1 MNVATAK
8 ETRGFETEVKQLL
21 HLMIHALY
29 SNKEIFLRELI
40 SNASDA
46 IDKLRFAAISNSELF
61 EGDTEL
67 AIHVS
72 YDKDANT
79 ITVRD
84 NGIGMSRED
93 TISHL
98 GTIAKSG
105 TQAFLQSLTGDQAK
119 DRNLI
124 GQFGVGFYSS
134 FIVADKVTVKTRKA
148 GLPPEEGVCWESA
161 GEGDYTV
168 ENIELPERGTQIILH
183 LKPAEDEF
191 LSGLRLRNIV
201 GKYSDH
207 INVPVY
213 MKKEPYSHWAE
224 GKEVPE
230 DTTEQEVVN
239 RATALWVTPKSEI
252 DNEAYCEFYK
262 HIAHDFED
270 PMLWAHN
277 KVEGKFEYT
286 TLLYIPSKAPYDLW
300 QPNKPRGL
308 KLYVRR
314 VFIMDDAEQFLPS
327 YLRFV
332 RGIIDS
338 NDLPL
343 NISREILQSN
353 KLVDAIRA
361 SVIKRVLGMLAD
373 LAKSDNEKYL
383 KFWREFGQ
391 VLKEGPA
398 EDFVNKEAIAKLL
411 RFSSTHNDNETQ
423 EISLDDYLSRMKP
436 EQEKIYYIAA
446 DSFNAAKNSPH
457 LEIFRAKGVEV
468 LLLSDRI
475 DEWLMSHLT
484 EYEKKQF
491 HSVAAG
497 KLENLDFVKS
507 EHEKESEADKEKKSA
522 DEATFKDLLIK
533 VKAALG
539 DKVTEV
545 RLSERLTTSPSCI
558 VSDEGQM
565 SSHMQRILRQAGQAV
580 NNQPTLELNP
590 HHLLVLRLKD
600 EQDVSRFH
608 DLSEILLD
616 QAILAEGG
624 QLDDPGTFVK
634 RFNELLLNVAHKGNG
649 NSTN

>member
-1 MNVATAK
+1 MTVATAK

-21 HLMIHALY
+21 HLMIHSLY

-46 IDKLRFAAISNSELF
+46 IDKLRFAAISAPELY
-61 EGDTEL
+61 ESDTEL
-67 AIHVS
+67 AIHVA
-72 YDKDANT
+72 YDKEANT
-79 ITVRD
+79 ITVTD

-105 TQAFLQSLTGDQAK
+105 TQAFLKSLTGDQMK

-148 GLPPEEGVCWESA
+148 GLAVDEGVCWESS

-168 ENIELPERGTQIILH
+168 ETIDREERGTSVTLH
-183 LKPAEDEF
+183 LKAAEDEF

-201 GKYSDH
+201 SKYSDH

-213 MKKEPYSHWAE
+213 MKKEPYSHWQE
-224 GKEVPE
+224 GKVVPE
-230 DTTEQEVVN
+230 DTKEQEVVN
-239 RATALWVTPKSEI
+239 RATALWAIPKSEI
-252 DNEAYCEFYK
+252 SHDAYCEFYK

-270 PMLWAHN
+270 PLLWSHN

-286 TLLYIPSKAPYDLW
+286 TLLYVPAKAPYDLW

-332 RGIIDS
+332 RGVIDS

-343 NISREILQSN
+343 NVSREILQSN

-361 SVIKRVLGMLAD
+361 SVIKRVLGMLSD
-373 LAKSDNEKYL
+373 LAGSDNEKYL

-391 VLKEGPA
+391 ALKEGPA

-411 RFSSTHNDNETQ
+411 RFSSTHNDSETQ
-423 EISLDDYLSRMKP
+423 EVSLDDYVSRMK
-436 EQEKIYYIAA
+436 EGQEKIYFIAA
-446 DSFNAAKNSPH
+446 DTFNAARHSPH
-457 LEIFRAKGVEV
+457 LEIFKEKGLEV

-484 EYEKKQF
+484 EYDKKRF
-491 HSVAAG
+491 HSVAQG
-497 KLENLDFVKS
+497 KLENFDFVKDDKKQTKDHKTTD
-507 EHEKESEADKEKKSA
+507 EESY
-522 DEATFKDLLIK
+522 KDLLTK
-533 VKAALG
+533 VKEVLG
-539 DKVTEV
+539 DKVADV
-545 RLSERLTTSPSCI
+545 RLSERLTSSPSCI

-565 SSHMQRILRQAGQAV
+565 SSHMQRILRQAGQTV
-580 NNQPTLELNP
+580 KSQPTLELNP
-590 HHLLVLRLKD
+590 HHLLVLRLK
-600 EQDVSRFH
+600 EEHNTKHFQ

-634 RFNELLLNVAHKGNG
+634 RFNELLLSVAHKGNG
-649 NSTN
+649 SSTK